1 MQVAPSLCRL
11 DGVVHEPAHAL
22 SVLSTDIDLVWA
34 EVSIA
39 TVYSHSTAKVQP
51 WYSHSTALVIRWLY
65 CLPHRWSTSR
75 CSGAIS

>member
-1 MQVAPSLCRL
+1 MQVAPPLCRL

-22 SVLSTDIDLVWA
+22 SVLSTDIDLVWG

-51 WYSHSTALVIRWLY
+51 
-65 CLPHRWSTSR
+65 
-75 CSGAIS
+75 